1 MYKLRTGEKSMPKIS
16 DVFHEYGFK
25 DDRLTL
31 LAGPCAIESYETCA
45 EVVEEL
51 KEITDELGINY
62 VFKSSFDKANRSSIS
77 SDRGSGMEAGLE
89 VLRQIKENY
98 HVPIV
103 TDVHES
109 YQCAPVAEVA
119 DVLQIPAFLSRQT
132 DLLLAAAKT
141 GRVVNIKKAQFMAP
155 EDIQSAVNKV
165 ASQNEHILVTERGTM
180 FGYHQLVVDMTSLI
194 QMRQTDYPVIFDATH
209 SVQIPSG
216 YGNHSGGNR
225 DYVFPLLRAAL
236 SIGIDGI
243 FAEVHPNPPKA
254 ISDQDSQLYLSKA
267 RPILEEANRLFH
279 QHLENK
285 AVYADEDLL

>member
-1 MYKLRTGEKSMPKIS
+1 MPKIS

-31 LAGPCAIESYETCA
+31 LAGPCAIESYDTCA

-279 QHLENK
+279 QQLENK

>member
-1 MYKLRTGEKSMPKIS
+1 MPKIS

-194 QMRQTDYPVIFDATH
+194 QMRQTNYPVIFDATH

>member
-1 MYKLRTGEKSMPKIS
+1 MPKIS

-103 TDVHES
+103 TDMHES

-236 SIGIDGI
+236 SIGIYGI

>member
-1 MYKLRTGEKSMPKIS
+1 MPKIS

-31 LAGPCAIESYETCA
+31 LAGPCAIESYDTCA

-103 TDVHES
+103 TDMHES

-194 QMRQTDYPVIFDATH
+194 QMRQTNYPVIFDATH

>member
-1 MYKLRTGEKSMPKIS
+1 MKK
-16 DVFHEYGFK
+16 
-25 DDRLTL
+25 
-31 LAGPCAIESYETCA
+31 
-45 EVVEEL
+45 
-51 KEITDELGINY
+51 ITDELGINY
-62 VFKSSFDKANRSSIS
+62 VFKSSFDKANRSAIS
-77 SDRGSGMEAGLE
+77 SDRGSGMETGLE
-89 VLRQIKENY
+89 ILRQIKEEYN
-98 HVPIV
+98 VPIV

-119 DVLQIPAFLSRQT
+119 DVLQIPAYLSRQT

-165 ASQNEHILVTERGTM
+165 ASQDNEHILVTERGTM

-194 QMRQTDYPVIFDATH
+194 QMRETGYPIIYDATH

-225 DYVFPLLRAAL
+225 EYVFPLMRAAL

-267 RPILEEANRLFH
+267 RPILEEANKLFH
-279 QHLENK
+279 EHLNSK
-285 AVYADEDLL
+285 VVYADEDLL

>member
-1 MYKLRTGEKSMPKIS
+1 MPKIS

-31 LAGPCAIESYETCA
+31 LAGPCAIESYDTCA

-77 SDRGSGMEAGLE
+77 SDRGSGMESGLE

-194 QMRQTDYPVIFDATH
+194 QMRQTNYPVIFDATH

-279 QHLENK
+279 QQLENK
-285 AVYADEDLL
+285 VVYADEDLL

>member
-1 MYKLRTGEKSMPKIS
+1 MPKIS

-45 EVVEEL
+45 EVVEGL